1 MKLAN
6 FPKFLS
12 LNNVKYLR
20 IFRIQQF
27 GILINFLNFTI
38 WKINFSQYQKILNI
52 LGVQIITKN

>member
-1 MKLAN
+1 MLKD
-6 FPKFLS
+6 
-12 LNNVKYLR
+12 LR

-38 WKINFSQYQKILNI
+38 WKINFSQYHKILNI